1 MMRIRGTHRSETEI
15 SSASLLKES
24 FLTHDMDKGTPCLKC
39 GDQCPGF
46 SLHYW
51 RKICRHCKCPRED
64 HGILGSRQEKTVNK
78 MMYGEFQRN
87 SASDDDSGCALEE
100 YTWVPPGLKAEQ
112 VHQYFTA
119 LPEEKIPY
127 VNSEGEKYRIKSLLQ
142 QLPPH
147 DNEVRYCNGL
157 SDEEKRELRQFSQQR
172 KREALGRGTVR
183 TIPITVT
190 GTVCYHCGSNLDGGN
205 VAVFAS
211 RAGHNVCWHPAC
223 FVCCVCT
230 ELLVDLIYFWKD
242 GKVYCGRHH
251 AETMK
256 PRCAAC
262 DEIIFADECTEAES
276 RSWHMKHFSCFEC
289 DEQLGGKRYIMR
301 EGRPYCCRCF
311 ESMFAQY
318 CDGCG
323 EPIGVDQGQ
332 MTHEGQHWHATD
344 KCFSCNTCGK
354 SLLGKPFLP
363 KHGLIYC
370 SGSCS
375 RGEQQQQQQD
385 RQSTELLQSET
396 VVATYASNM
405 SELPTSSTNRHPTS
419 VTELPSQSR
428 NRNPINLGDINLDSL
443 PPVSMETE
451 RTPSRR
457 AHHHTL
463 SRYSLPD
470 LRKDGEE
477 KKKSNLAPISRKRN
491 GSTRSL
497 NVHFDH
503 KVDPFAQRFDPHR
516 SRHSYAARP
525 SDYGTKTNTIGG
537 SRSSQQHRHER
548 PPDYDPIT
556 NRHPRRQKS
565 DPGQPDTF
573 PRGRNSRP
581 EIYFREGKYDVGQSM
596 EGRKTTSELRLEDN
610 VVGKFLHGHDRSAST
625 SSSSSSDD
633 DDFFRQAPRRPGVK
647 LMYVDRSSVYGTT
660 ASLPTQSSSRLQ
672 KKGKKKKKGKGCTIS

>member
-1 MMRIRGTHRSETEI
+1 M
-15 SSASLLKES
+15 SALEPPAARKKQRRVPS

-64 HGILGSRQEKTVNK
+64 HGIIGTKQEKTVNK
-78 MMYGEFQRN
+78 MMYGEYQRN
-87 SASDDDSGCALEE
+87 STSDDDSGCALEE
-100 YTWVPPGLKAEQ
+100 YTWVPPGLKPEQ

-190 GTVCYHCGSNLDGGN
+190 GTICYHCGSNLDGGS

-223 FVCCVCT
+223 FVCYVCN

-251 AETMK
+251 SETLK

-262 DEIIFADECTEAES
+262 DEIIFADECTEAEG
-276 RSWHMKHFSCFEC
+276 RSWHMKHFCCFEC

-370 SGSCS
+370 SGACS
-375 RGEQQQQQQD
+375 RGEQQ
-385 RQSTELLQSET
+385 STENVKLET
-396 VVATYASNM
+396 VVATYASNV
-405 SELPTSSTNRHPTS
+405 S
-419 VTELPSQSR
+419 ELPSQSR
-428 NRNPINLGDINLDSL
+428 SRNPINFGDINLDSL

-457 AHHHTL
+457 AHHHSL

-470 LRKDGEE
+470 LRRDKDRDKERERDE
-477 KKKSNLAPISRKRN
+477 KRKSSLAPMDRKRD

-503 KVDPFAQRFDPHR
+503 KVDPFARRFDPNHA
-516 SRHSYAARP
+516 RHSYAART
-525 SDYGTKTNTIGG
+525 SDFSTKTNTIGG
-537 SRSSQQHRHER
+537 SSRSHSQKSSKHSQKSSKRPER
-548 PPDYDPIT
+548 PPDYDPIR
-556 NRHPRRQKS
+556 NPFPRKSSKS
-565 DPGQPDTF
+565 DNSEKPGTF

-581 EIYFREGKYDVGQSM
+581 EIYFREGNREGSMVGQAM
-596 EGRKTTSELRLEDN
+596 DGRKTTSAVELEDD
-610 VVGKFLHGHDRSAST
+610 VSGRFLHGHPRSRSAST
-625 SSSSSSDD
+625 TSSSSSDD
-633 DDFFRQAPRRPGVK
+633 DDFFSQAPRRPGVK
-647 LMYVDRSSVYGTT
+647 LMYVDRSSMYGTT
-660 ASLPTQSSSRLQ
+660 ASLPTQGNRQL
-672 KKGKKKKKGKGCTIS
+672 KKGKKKKKSKGCVVS